1 MKDNGRPVDSGDPG
15 TEPATS
21 RLLPVPVT
29 GEALDLSAPDD
40 ELLRW
45 IDRLA
50 EIEAKVQAFRTTIV
64 AAEVMHRMDRRASWT
79 LRAGDY
85 IATAPSPAP
94 ATEWDIP
101 ALRSA
106 LAELEAD
113 GVIDLDTA
121 LECIQREVTHKPR
134 VGNINRVKKISP
146 DVAAKIDACSVK
158 VERNRRVTVKIA
170 R

>member
-1 MKDNGRPVDSGDPG
+1 MKGNGRPVDSGDPG
-15 TEPATS
+15 TEPAAS

-29 GEALDLSAPDD
+29 GEAIDLAAPDD

-50 EIEAKVQAFRTTIV
+50 ETEAKLREFRTTIV

-79 LRAGDY
+79 LRAGEY
-85 IATAPSPAP
+85 VATAPSPDP
-94 ATEWDIP
+94 ATEWDID

-106 LAELEAD
+106 LANLVAD
-113 GVIDLDTA
+113 GTIDLDAA
-121 LECIQREVTHKPR
+121 LECVQRDVTYKPR

-146 DVAAKIDACSVK
+146 DVAAKIDACSSK